1 MIRKSL
7 FSKGLKLL
15 WFSLVSLLLGPFA
28 LWFTLAAKKS
38 RRGLQPNYF
47 LRVAVLA
54 GGVLASTGLL
64 FFAPVHWTVLIGFYG
79 LTAGASAWAMQHK
92 GRAEFFNIGQEG
104 PSPVE
109 RPQLGSIILLASL
122 AIFPWVYILA
132 LIHNIGELEGFSIR
146 LPSDVYTDGLIW
158 MLCAV
163 PVVALS
169 SWVAW
174 KVKLPAKLR
183 SLVYFY
189 AAVLVVLLWIMI
201 WEKCDQAILN
211 QIYSVAREPLLFTYL
226 GEIRFRVLVKSVFYA
241 GAFLLGIGYLVQSAR
256 TSVFLKRT
264 VFLSVPSLLLYANML
279 FVIGDWNY
287 YLAGLRQLALT
298 GHHFQIYRFVA
309 NAGLARTPS
318 AFRNPSILEEWIEL
332 EYQSGNR
339 DRAIGLMQRLVVQC
353 GHKPY
358 FSRIR
363 KRTDRSLAALK
374 RASVDSTKYAKDS
387 DVSVSPIQ
395 LELPVIKTAAY
406 LDQEWYAL
414 LSAVAFLK
422 PSWTDLELKKRL
434 LDLSNRIQL
443 NLPKLENV
451 PELIPALRL
460 LEIPVSTCFLTNSRI
475 KQALIAGH
483 VPFLSLYGHWV
494 PISGYDSGR
503 DGFYY
508 YAYQPPGGWD
518 WFRNENTDLFNHHV
532 EEAFGHSTTDI
543 SKKDTT
549 RIWRQNLQRF
559 IPAED
564 LAEYVLDIGGVGM
577 ILGDSGMVGP
587 MERRAAYLVEQGD
600 VYYQEHENYQEAANC
615 YRQAEQLFPNDQIFS
630 RMLYL
635 KRRYWELS
643 ADPGDYQNLF
653 RDFPPDWMKNL
664 GPNPQVEKEIVTKI
678 LQGQLGSYLMMNW
691 YVAPILDTAA
701 KTRPL
706 LDTAMVLY
714 TQLHRMDPEE
724 PLYTDSLATLLVRRR
739 DLSGAER
746 LFTEL
751 TRLFPFGSESA
762 ELRLAWIKFKL
773 GKVGE
778 VSDLLD
784 RCKGF
789 SSDARYLTLKAAV
802 AMDKGHYRAAFS
814 ALSRSLKLDKS
825 IGESH
830 VLMEAYYRHKGD
842 KTAEQVHHQWQKRSI

>member
-1 MIRKSL
+1 MIHKPV
-7 FSKGLKLL
+7 FSIGLKLI
-15 WFSLVSLLLGPFA
+15 WFSLVSVLLGPFA
-28 LWFTLAAKKS
+28 LWFTLVAKKS
-38 RRGLQPNYF
+38 RRGLQADYF
-47 LRVAVLA
+47 LTVAILVC
-54 GGVLASTGLL
+54 GVLASTGFL
-64 FFAPVHWTVLIGFYG
+64 FFAPVHWALLIGFY
-79 LTAGASAWAMQHK
+79 LLAAGASAWAMVHN
-92 GRAEFFNIGQEG
+92 GRSEYFNIVSENAGQLDR
-104 PSPVE
+104 S
-109 RPQLGSIILLASL
+109 RLGSIILLASL
-122 AIFPWVYILA
+122 AIFPWTYILA

-163 PVVALS
+163 PVVALL

-174 KVKLPAKLR
+174 KAKLQAKLR
-183 SLVYFY
+183 TLVYFY
-189 AAVLVVLLWIMI
+189 AAILVILLWIMI
-201 WEKCDQAILN
+201 WEKCDQTILN
-211 QIYSVAREPLLFTYL
+211 QIYGVAREPLFFSYL
-226 GEIRFRVLVKSVFYA
+226 GEIRFRILVKSIFYA

-264 VFLSVPSLLLYANML
+264 IFLSLPSLLLYANML

-287 YLAGLRQLALT
+287 YLAGLRQMALN
-298 GHHFQIYRFVA
+298 GHHFQLYRFAA

-318 AFRNPSILEEWIEL
+318 AFRNPSILEEWTEL

-339 DRAIGLMQRLVVQC
+339 DRALGLMDRLVVQC
-353 GHKPY
+353 GDKPY
-358 FSRIR
+358 FARIR
-363 KRTDRSLAALK
+363 KRTERSLAALK
-374 RASVDSTKYAKDS
+374 RVHADSTKPGTDS
-387 DVSVSPIQ
+387 DVTVGHIK
-395 LELPVIKTAAY
+395 LDLPVIKSAAY

-434 LDLSNRIQL
+434 LDLSNRVQL
-443 NLPKLENV
+443 NLPKLDNV

-475 KQALIAGH
+475 KQALTAGH

-494 PISGYDSGR
+494 PITGYDSGR

-508 YAYQPPGGWD
+508 YAYQAPGGWD

-532 EEAFGHSTTDI
+532 EEAFGPSTTELR
-543 SKKDTT
+543 KKDTSSV
-549 RIWRQNLQRF
+549 WRQNLQRF

-577 ILGDSGMVGP
+577 VLGDSAMVGP
-587 MERRAAYLVEQGD
+587 TERRAAYFVEQGD
-600 VYYQEHENYQEAANC
+600 VYYQEHENYEEAANC

-630 RMLYL
+630 RMIYL
-635 KRRYWELS
+635 KRRYWELA

-653 RDFPPDWMKNL
+653 RDFPPDWLKNL

-678 LQGQLGSYLMMNW
+678 MQGQLGSYLMMNW
-691 YVAPILDTAA
+691 YVAPILDTAT

-706 LDTAMVLY
+706 VDTAMVLY
-714 TQLHRMDPEE
+714 SRLHRMDPEE

-739 DLSGAER
+739 DLAGAESIY
-746 LFTEL
+746 TEL

-762 ELRLAWIKFKL
+762 ELRLAWTKFKL

-778 VSDLLD
+778 LSDILD
-784 RCKGF
+784 RCKGY

-802 AMDKGHYRAAFS
+802 AMDKGHYHTAFS
-814 ALSRSLKLDKS
+814 ALSHSLKLDKS

-830 VLMEAYYRHKGD
+830 ALMEAYYRHKGD